1 MGFRHHVSHERI
13 QLHLAE
19 GAAGTFIREDFLQA
33 HNVLGQLG
41 DLLLRRVDEREAL
54 HHVGEGCRGL
64 LEALGEALVDLP
76 ADLLQAVVGI
86 FCQRIDTLADFGV

>member
-1 MGFRHHVSHERI
+1 MGKGILSVAGFLV
-13 QLHLAE
+13 LLD
-19 GAAGTFIREDFLQA
+19 GAG
-33 HNVLGQLG
+33 
-41 DLLLRRVDEREAL
+41 LLLELHVFDDEHEAL

-86 FCQRIDTLADFGV
+86 SCQRIDTLADFGV